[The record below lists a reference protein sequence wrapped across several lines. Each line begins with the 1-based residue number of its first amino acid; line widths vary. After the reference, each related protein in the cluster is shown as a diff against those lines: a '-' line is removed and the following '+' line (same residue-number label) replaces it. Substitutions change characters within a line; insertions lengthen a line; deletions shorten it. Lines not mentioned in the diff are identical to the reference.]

1 MDLIKEIDEYKAKIR
16 KAQEISDPDARQ
28 YRIDGLKRAVILVCS
43 GTAYQDQ
50 TQSDAFKTA
59 YKEVLCM

>member
-16 KAQEISDPDARQ
+16 KAQEITDPDERQ

-43 GTAYQDQ
+43 CTAYQDQ
-50 TQSDAFKTA
+50 TQSDEFKTA
-59 YKEVLCM
+59 YEEILSM